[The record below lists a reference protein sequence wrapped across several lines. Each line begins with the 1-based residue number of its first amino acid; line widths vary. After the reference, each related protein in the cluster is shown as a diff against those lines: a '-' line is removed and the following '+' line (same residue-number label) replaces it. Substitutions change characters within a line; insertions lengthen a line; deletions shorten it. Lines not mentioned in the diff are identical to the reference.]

1 MNNEMDLFKQ
11 AIREALDK
19 KIDEAINSEN
29 EEINVSKKHKIAM
42 RTILRGKI
50 PAEGGVSTKKVRI
63 IAIVAIIALLLASC
77 AVIYREEI
85 GKLRVKILE
94 RYDLITHSDNSGT
107 PLSIEEEYELSYVP
121 EGYELKDVISSEH
134 DVLRTYYN
142 ATGKNITLCQSVVG
156 NSHILLDNEH
166 GNSETYKIG
175 DLTIYYRPGS
185 DKFVYLWNDEKYI
198 VIISSDIKFSID
210 ELTKIIEGVKII

>member
-29 EEINVSKKHKIAM
+29 ETLDVSKKHKIAM

-50 PAEGGVSTKKVRI
+50 PTEGKVSAKRVRI

-94 RYDLITHSDNSGT
+94 RYDLITSSDKET
-107 PLSIEEEYELSYVP
+107 YAAIEEIYELTYIP
-121 EGYELKDVISSEH
+121 DGYELKNSSVLPRTVVYEYNDADGNRLILNQNVI
-134 DVLRTYYN
+134 D
-142 ATGKNITLCQSVVG
+142 KNLY
-156 NSHILLDNEH
+156 HIDNEN
-166 GNSETYKIG
+166 GEREIITVNNFS
-175 DLTIYYRPGS
+175 IYYRQS
-185 DKFVYLWNDEKYI
+185 SEQHIFLWNNEKY
-198 VIISSDIKFSID
+198 VFLLCSDINFSTD

>member
-29 EEINVSKKHKIAM
+29 ETLDVSKKHKIAM

-50 PAEGGVSTKKVRI
+50 PTEGRVSAKRVRI

-85 GKLRVKILE
+85 GKLTVVILE

-121 EGYELKDVISSEH
+121 NGYDLKDVITTENT
-134 DVLRTYYN
+134 VIRTYSN
-142 ATGKNITLCQSVVG
+142 SDENNIIFNQNVVG
-156 NSHILLDNEH
+156 NAHILLDNEH

-175 DLTIYYRPGS
+175 DLIVYFRPSS

>member
-29 EEINVSKKHKIAM
+29 ETLDVSKKHKIAM

-50 PAEGGVSTKKVRI
+50 PTEGKVSAKRVRI

-94 RYDLITHSDNSGT
+94 KYDLITSSDKET
-107 PLSIEEEYELSYVP
+107 YAAIEEIYELTYIP
-121 EGYELKDVISSEH
+121 DGYELKNSSVLPRTVVYEYNDADGNRLILNQNVI
-134 DVLRTYYN
+134 D
-142 ATGKNITLCQSVVG
+142 KNLY
-156 NSHILLDNEH
+156 HIDNEN
-166 GNSETYKIG
+166 GEREIITVNNFS
-175 DLTIYYRPGS
+175 IYYRQS
-185 DKFVYLWNDEKYI
+185 SEQHIFLWNNEKY
-198 VIISSDIKFSID
+198 VFLLCSDINFSTD

>member
-29 EEINVSKKHKIAM
+29 ETLDVSKKHKIAM

-50 PAEGGVSTKKVRI
+50 PTEGRVSPKTVRI

-77 AVIYREEI
+77 AIIYREEI

-94 RYDLITHSDNSGT
+94 RYAAFAFKLICGHFERKYTNRDFFFYG
-107 PLSIEEEYELSYVP
+107 
-121 EGYELKDVISSEH
+121 
-134 DVLRTYYN
+134 
-142 ATGKNITLCQSVVG
+142 NILC
-156 NSHILLDNEH
+156 NI
-166 GNSETYKIG
+166 
-175 DLTIYYRPGS
+175 
-185 DKFVYLWNDEKYI
+185 
-198 VIISSDIKFSID
+198 
-210 ELTKIIEGVKII
+210 

>member
-19 KIDEAINSEN
+19 KIDEAIKSEN

-50 PAEGGVSTKKVRI
+50 PTEGRVSPKTVRI

-77 AVIYREEI
+77 AIIYREEI

-94 RYDLITHSDNSGT
+94 RYDLITSSDKET
-107 PLSIEEEYELSYVP
+107 YAAIEEIYELTYIP
-121 EGYELKDVISSEH
+121 DGYELKNSSVLPRTVVYEYNDADGNRLILNQNVI
-134 DVLRTYYN
+134 D
-142 ATGKNITLCQSVVG
+142 KNLY
-156 NSHILLDNEH
+156 HIDNEN
-166 GNSETYKIG
+166 GEREIITVNNFS
-175 DLTIYYRPGS
+175 IYYRQS
-185 DKFVYLWNDEKYI
+185 SEQHIFLWNNEKY
-198 VIISSDIKFSID
+198 VFLLCSDINFSTD